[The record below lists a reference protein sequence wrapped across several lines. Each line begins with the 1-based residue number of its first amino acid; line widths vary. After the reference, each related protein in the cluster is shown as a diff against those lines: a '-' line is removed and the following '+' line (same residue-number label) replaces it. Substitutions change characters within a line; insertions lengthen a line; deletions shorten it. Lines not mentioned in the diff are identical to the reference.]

1 MKYGAAKI
9 LKDFTRVQG
18 QLVARA
24 MLFLIVNLTLV
35 YWWLFNVTQGFVF
48 NYN

>member
-18 QLVARA
+18 QLVAGVL
-24 MLFLIVNLTLV
+24 LFLIVNLTVV
-35 YWWLFNVTQGFVF
+35 YWWLFSVTQG
-48 NYN
+48 